1 MNTSANGR
9 AKFLIIGLLAP
20 LSLLLSAQAYP
31 DDASWMEDNLYRF
44 RNNDLA
50 VLSIPASHDAGMYK
64 QDLHRV
70 EVGVEN
76 LHANF
81 SMSGPLL
88 PSRSWG
94 FSETGILEAG
104 ELLALF
110 DELMAIVRDVDV
122 QCINIPG
129 VLEVCTRVG
138 LEEAVWGWVKPYYEL
153 VTETP
158 EKLSITQNLDL
169 YGQLASGVRRFD
181 LRPKELGGELYIHH
195 SQAGIEGFEYNTSI
209 SWSPSIYVPCV
220 GALGLC
226 VPGTGESYE
235 LGTFSFGAG
244 GAVRSV
250 SSTGPSVNEVLDDV
264 QRYMEGHRELVILNF
279 GAYWAGWQG
288 EEFNAGDYDM
298 LINKIEQRLGP
309 WLLTPDMLPA
319 IAGLSPEERL
329 NVALLPD
336 LIGPEGRVIICLA
349 DGPAFAFT
357 QPDRGLWPAGAV
369 SAEGGGYSNSDDF
382 ETMRED
388 QRKNWYDSTAERF
401 DLWWT
406 LTCQPGAFDCSVRDL
421 AAVAN
426 PELSAFVDSLAIPNA
441 NGNNINE
448 IWVDFAE
455 ETAATRIAI
464 GLNPLAATIDI
475 KPGNTRNTINPRL
488 KGVVWVAILSDHE
501 TIDDPM
507 QIDLSSVRFG
517 PGGAQPD
524 RFKASDVNRDGMA
537 DLLLRF
543 RMPDTGLACG
553 DTTVTL
559 VGHTI
564 PGQRF
569 IGIDSISTMGC
580 DRGHDNAKKKR

>member
-1 MNTSANGR
+1 MKTSANGC
-9 AKFLIIGLLAP
+9 AKFLIIGLFSF
-20 LSLLLSAQAYP
+20 LSLVLGAQTSA
-31 DDASWMEDNLYRF
+31 DDSSWMEDNLYRF
-44 RNNDLA
+44 RNNDLT

-64 QDLHRV
+64 QDLDRL

-81 SMSGPLL
+81 SMSGPLV
-88 PSRSWG
+88 PSLSWG
-94 FSETGILEAG
+94 FSKTGILEAG
-104 ELLALF
+104 ELLDLF
-110 DELMAIVRDVDV
+110 DELMAVVRAVDT

-129 VLEVCTRVG
+129 VLQVCTKVG
-138 LEEAVWGWVKPYYEL
+138 LEDAAWGWLKPYYEL
-153 VTETP
+153 ATQTP
-158 EKLSITQNLDL
+158 ENLSITQNLDL

-195 SQAGIEGFEYNTSI
+195 SQGGIQDFENNVSI
-209 SWSPSIYVPCV
+209 DWSPSIYVPCV
-220 GALGLC
+220 GVSGFC
-226 VPGTGESYE
+226 VWGTGESYE
-235 LGTFSFGAG
+235 LGTFSFAAG

-264 QRYMEGHRELVILNF
+264 QQYMEGHRELVILNF

-288 EEFNAGDYDM
+288 AEFNSGDYDM
-298 LINKIEQRLGP
+298 LIAKIEQRLGP

-319 IAGLSPEERL
+319 IDGLSPEERL
-329 NVALLPD
+329 NAALLPD
-336 LIGPEGRVIICLA
+336 LIGPEGRVIISLA
-349 DGPAFAFT
+349 DGPAFAYT

-369 SAEGGGYSNSDDF
+369 SAEGGGYSNSDDV

-388 QRKNWYDSTAERF
+388 QRKNWHDSTAERF

-426 PELSAFVDSLAIPNA
+426 PELPAFVESLAIPNA

-464 GLNPLAATIDI
+464 GLNPWAATIDI
-475 KPGNTRNTINPRL
+475 KPGNTGNTINPRL
-488 KGVVWVAILSDHE
+488 KGVLWVALLSDKE
-501 TIDDPM
+501 GLDDPM
-507 QIDLSSVRFG
+507 QIDLASVRFG
-517 PGGAQPD
+517 PGGAKPD
-524 RFKASDVNRDGMA
+524 RFEVSDLNRDGAA

-543 RMPDTGLACG
+543 WMPDTGLACG

-569 IGIDSISTMGC
+569 IGFDSIATVGC
-580 DRGHDNAKKKR
+580 NPDAKKKR

>member
-9 AKFLIIGLLAP
+9 AKFLIIGLLSF
-20 LSLLLSAQAYP
+20 LSLLLSAQVYA

-44 RNNDLA
+44 RNNDLTM
-50 VLSIPASHDAGMYK
+50 LSIPASHDAGMYK
-64 QDLHRV
+64 QDLDRL

-110 DELMAIVRDVDV
+110 DELMAIVRDVDM

-153 VTETP
+153 ATETP

-169 YGQLASGVRRFD
+169 YGQLANGVRRFD

-195 SQAGIEGFEYNTSI
+195 SQAGIEDVGKTVQLA
-209 SWSPSIYVPCV
+209 WSPSIYVPCV
-220 GALGLC
+220 GALGFC

-264 QRYMEGHRELVILNF
+264 QQYMEGHRELVILNF

-288 EEFNAGDYDM
+288 AEFNSGDYDM
-298 LINKIEQRLGP
+298 LIAKIEQRLGP

-329 NVALLPD
+329 NAALLPD
-336 LIGPEGRVIICLA
+336 LIGPEGRVIISLA

-369 SAEGGGYSNSDDF
+369 SAEGRYANSDDL
-382 ETMRED
+382 ETMRDD
-388 QRKNWYDSTAERF
+388 QRDRWYGAIAERF
-401 DLWWT
+401 GLWWT

-426 PELSAFVDSLAIPNA
+426 PELSAFVESLAIPNA

-517 PGGAQPD
+517 PRGAQPD
-524 RFKASDVNRDGMA
+524 RFKASDLNRDGVA

-553 DTTVTL
+553 DTAVTL
-559 VGHTI
+559 AGRTI

-569 IGIDSISTMGC
+569 IGIDSIATAGC
-580 DRGHDNAKKKR
+580 SPGNGNAKKKR

>member
-9 AKFLIIGLLAP
+9 AKFLIIGLLSS
-20 LSLLLSAQAYP
+20 LSLLLSALACA

-50 VLSIPASHDAGMYK
+50 MLSIPASHDAGMYK
-64 QDLHRV
+64 QDLDRL

-110 DELMAIVRDVDV
+110 DELMAIVRDVDM

-138 LEEAVWGWVKPYYEL
+138 LEDAVWGWVKPYYEL
-153 VTETP
+153 ATETP

-195 SQAGIEGFEYNTSI
+195 SQAGIEDVGKTVQLA
-209 SWSPSIYVPCV
+209 WSPSIYVPCV

-244 GAVRSV
+244 GEVRSV

-264 QRYMEGHRELVILNF
+264 QQYMEGHRELVILNF

-288 EEFNAGDYDM
+288 AEFNSGDYDM
-298 LINKIEQRLGP
+298 LIAKIEQRLGP

-319 IAGLSPEERL
+319 IDGLSPEERL
-329 NVALLPD
+329 NAALLPD
-336 LIGPEGRVIICLA
+336 LIGPEGRVIIILA

-357 QPDRGLWPAGAV
+357 QPDRGLWPAGAI

-475 KPGNTRNTINPRL
+475 KPGNARNTINPRL
-488 KGVVWVAILSDHE
+488 KGVVWVAVLSDHE

-517 PGGAQPD
+517 PRGAQPD
-524 RFKASDVNRDGMA
+524 RFKASDLNRDGVA

-553 DTTVTL
+553 DTAVTL
-559 VGHTI
+559 AGRTI

-569 IGIDSISTMGC
+569 IGIDSIATAGC
-580 DRGHDNAKKKR
+580 RPGNGNAKKKR